1 MILIC
6 WRFVPA
12 AIAATIFFLPSPCY
26 SEPAP
31 FASFAKNSVSAPPVA
46 YYDYIIVG
54 GGTAG
59 CALAATLSEAATV
72 LLLERGG
79 LPYNDPRIS
88 NVAGFAY
95 TLSDI
100 SPGSPSQL
108 VISTDGVITHRARVL
123 GGGTALNAGF
133 YTRASSE
140 FVTRSRWD
148 PKLVEES
155 YEWVEKVVAHEPQLQ
170 QFQSAVR
177 EGMLEVGMMPDNGFT
192 YEHIQGTKTGGSTFD
207 RNGKRHT
214 AADLLQ
220 YADPAKIAV
229 HLHATVQ
236 RILFKNQGKWKPR
249 ADGVEFRD
257 SLGASHTAYLTKDPR
272 SEVILAAGAIGSPQ
286 LMMLSGVGP
295 AEQLR
300 SKGID
305 IVLDQPMVGQG
316 MADNPMNA
324 LIIPSPN
331 PIEISLIQPVGIT
344 PFGSYIESASRSID
358 LTWALKLP
366 EGITN
371 KTKQYGVDPNALTST
386 VKGFVDRIL
395 RSPLQAGIIL
405 EKIMGPVSS
414 GHLELLTLD
423 AKDNPLVTF
432 NYFKE
437 PEDLE
442 KCVKGMEMVI
452 KVAKSRAMARYRY
465 PLVPAQ
471 ALINTMLALPIN
483 LRPRHLF
490 STLSLEQYC
499 KDTVMSIWHYHGG
512 CQVGKVVDY
521 DYKVVDID
529 ALRVVDSSTFTF
541 DSPGTNPQATVM
553 MLGRY
558 VGQRILQERGS
569 RKKI

>member
-1 MILIC
+1 MIFIY
-6 WRFVPA
+6 WRFLPAAA
-12 AIAATIFFLPSPCY
+12 AIAAIIFFLPSACY

-31 FASFAKNSVSAPPVA
+31 FNSFAKNSISAPAVA

-59 CALAATLSEAATV
+59 CALAATLSEAASV
-72 LLLERGG
+72 LVLERGG
-79 LPYNDPRIS
+79 LPYGNVRIS
-88 NVAGFAY
+88 NIAGFAY
-95 TLSDI
+95 TLADI
-100 SPGSPSQL
+100 TPASPSQL
-108 VISTDGVITHRARVL
+108 IISTDGVITHRARVL

-140 FVTRSRWD
+140 FVSRSGWD
-148 PKLVEES
+148 PQLVRES
-155 YEWVEKVVAHEPQLQ
+155 YEWVENKVAHEPQLEKW
-170 QFQSAVR
+170 QSAVR
-177 EGMLEVGMMPDNGFT
+177 EGMLEAGVMPDNGFT
-192 YEHIQGTKTGGSTFD
+192 YDHIEGTKTGGSTFD

-214 AADLLQ
+214 AADLLE
-220 YADPAKIAV
+220 YADPAKISV

-236 RILFKNQGKWKPR
+236 RILFRTQGKPR

-257 SLGASHTAYLTKDPR
+257 SLGISHTAHLTKDPR
-272 SEVILAAGAIGSPQ
+272 SELIVTAGAIGSPQ
-286 LMMLSGVGP
+286 LLMLSGVGP
-295 AEQLR
+295 AEQLKR
-300 SKGID
+300 KGID

-324 LIIPSPN
+324 IIIPSPN

-358 LTWALKLP
+358 ITWALKLP

-371 KTKQYGVDPNALTST
+371 QTKKYGLDPNSLSAS
-386 VKGFVDRIL
+386 VKGHVDNIL

-405 EKIMGPVSS
+405 EKIMGPASS
-414 GHLELLTLD
+414 GHLELVTLD
-423 AKDNPLVTF
+423 AKDNPRVTF

-442 KCVKGMEMVI
+442 KCVKGMEIVI
-452 KVAKSRAMARYRY
+452 KVAKSRALARYRY

-471 ALINTMLALPIN
+471 ALMTTMLALPIN
-483 LRPRHLF
+483 LRPRHLV
-490 STLSLEQYC
+490 SSVSLEQYC

-512 CQVGKVVDY
+512 CQVDKVVDR
-521 DYKVVDID
+521 DYKVLGID

-558 VGQRILQERGS
+558 MGRKILQERLS
-569 RKKI
+569 RRRK